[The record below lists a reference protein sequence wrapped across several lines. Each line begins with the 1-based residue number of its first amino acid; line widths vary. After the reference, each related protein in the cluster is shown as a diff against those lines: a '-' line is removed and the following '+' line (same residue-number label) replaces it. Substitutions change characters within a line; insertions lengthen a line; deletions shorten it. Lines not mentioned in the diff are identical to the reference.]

1 VLRLL
6 LFSIGLAV
14 SLAGCGGTISNER
27 ARVQL
32 GQTETTPPV
41 PTAFNYCY
49 GHGCKNVATTAL
61 SPEEWR
67 EIQRLIDPP
76 TVRAIDERKRLAT
89 AVGRFETF
97 VGAKLG
103 TGNDRG
109 GTFEAFGRQ
118 GQLDC
123 VDEATNT
130 TTFLRMLEHAGLLKW
145 HAVSEPVSRSI
156 LVTGWPHSTA
166 TVVEVPNGGKY
177 AVDSWALDNGM
188 DASVILLQTW
198 NAGLAPE

>member
-1 VLRLL
+1 MLRLL

-14 SLAGCGGTISNER
+14 CLAGCGGTISNER
-27 ARVQL
+27 ARAQL
-32 GQTETTPPV
+32 AQTKAAPPV
-41 PTAFNYCY
+41 PTAFSYCY
-49 GHGCKNVATTAL
+49 GHGCKNVAATAL
-61 SPEEWR
+61 TAEEWR
-67 EIQRLIDPP
+67 EIHRLFDPP
-76 TVRAIDERKRLAT
+76 AVNAVEERKGLTT

-103 TGNDRG
+103 TGDDRG
-109 GTFEAFGRQ
+109 GTFEAFGRP

-130 TTFLRMLEHAGLLKW
+130 TTLLRMLEHDGRLKW
-145 HAVSEPVSRSI
+145 HSVSEPVSRSI
-156 LVTGWPHSTA
+156 LVTGWPHSSA

-188 DASVILLQTW
+188 DASGIPLQTW
-198 NAGLAPE
+198 NVGLASE